1 MPNQLT
7 TRYLKSSDLDA
18 VADIDEKTVGTR
30 RQSFWEGKIIIQ
42 EGSRPPW
49 TSWVAEWDGTV
60 IGFLF
65 CHYEELE
72 FGLAG
77 STAWVDI
84 IGVDPAYRRHGIA
97 ARLLEDFTYSAED
110 MGMNRIFTLVSE
122 VEHPDVLKFFTGQGF
137 DTGQMTHFSKT
148 L

>member
-7 TRYLKSSDLDA
+7 TRYLNSSDLNA
-18 VADIDEKTVGTR
+18 VTDIDEKTVGSR
-30 RQSFWEGKIIIQ
+30 RESFWEGKIIIQ

-49 TSWVAEWDGTV
+49 TSWVAEWDSTV
-60 IGFLF
+60 VGFLF

-72 FGLAG
+72 FGLPG
-77 STAWVDI
+77 STAWIDI

-97 ARLLEDFTYSAED
+97 ARLIEDFTYSAED

-122 VEHPDVLKFFTGQGF
+122 TEHPDILKFFANQGF
-137 DTGQMTHFSKT
+137 ETGRMTHFSKS

>member
-7 TRYLKSSDLDA
+7 TRYLKSSDLDV
-18 VADIDEKTVGTR
+18 VADIDEKTVGVR

-49 TSWVAEWDGTV
+49 TSWVAEWDGSV
-60 IGFLF
+60 VGFLF

-72 FGLAG
+72 FGLSG
-77 STAWVDI
+77 STAWIDI
-84 IGVDPAYRRHGIA
+84 IGVDPGNRRHGIA
-97 ARLLEDFTYSAED
+97 AQLLEDFTYSAED
-110 MGMNRIFTLVSE
+110 MGMSRIFTLVSE
-122 VEHPDVLKFFTGQGF
+122 SEHPEVLQFFATQGF
-137 DTGQMTHFSKT
+137 ETGRMTHFSKS